1 MNGAPIQSQV
11 RLPLA
16 VACDVVLQGIRI
28 RLGRSLVTMTGIV
41 LGIAFLM
48 SIVAGQLAR
57 DSVRHEQQLRTELQR
72 VTSFLT
78 AESGPLAGRTLGLL
92 SIGPLSEIES
102 RLVAA
107 LARQQ
112 PQQIR
117 WAAAVPPPRTGP
129 AAQFTVVAPAQVA
142 HEASAVVVL
151 GGSPPPD
158 LDWSAMLA
166 TARQPV
172 VAFTRQPTGSAPA
185 GVTWVA
191 LSREL
196 RPEDRAAAAAEAR
209 RARFRTG
216 WIVVIALMVTVI
228 GIANSMLMSVTERFR
243 EIGTMKCLGALSS
256 FIRQLFIIESSLM
269 GAVGAAIG
277 AVFGSLFALAIYG
290 LTYDFGMV
298 LSSLAWG
305 RLGLYGL
312 AALLAGILLAILAA
326 LYPASFAARMVPA
339 TALRTNV

>member
-1 MNGAPIQSQV
+1 M
-11 RLPLA
+11 
-16 VACDVVLQGIRI
+16 LQGIRI

-151 GGSPPPD
+151 GGSPPRD
-158 LDWSAMLA
+158 LD
-166 TARQPV
+166 
-172 VAFTRQPTGSAPA
+172 
-185 GVTWVA
+185 
-191 LSREL
+191 
-196 RPEDRAAAAAEAR
+196 
-209 RARFRTG
+209 
-216 WIVVIALMVTVI
+216 
-228 GIANSMLMSVTERFR
+228 
-243 EIGTMKCLGALSS
+243 
-256 FIRQLFIIESSLM
+256 
-269 GAVGAAIG
+269 
-277 AVFGSLFALAIYG
+277 
-290 LTYDFGMV
+290 
-298 LSSLAWG
+298 
-305 RLGLYGL
+305 
-312 AALLAGILLAILAA
+312 
-326 LYPASFAARMVPA
+326 
-339 TALRTNV
+339 